1 MEQACEVSRRSCL
14 VPFGTSL
21 AAAEPKGGPFGE
33 ARGPEPPAM
42 QLAAAKPV
50 YGQDPSS
57 CYIPLRRLQDLASMI
72 NAEYLGGAA
81 DGAEALPDPGSPPPP
96 RPRGPAGR
104 RRRPRPG
111 CRRGPPGLPVAPPG
125 RGGRGG
131 GGRGGRGGG
140 GGGGRRRRDAGGGG
154 RGGGRRRRRG
164 GGGRR
169 RGGRRWCPG
178 AGRGGAEPCGAA
190 AGPRQPGAAAPPAA
204 SRAAAAGRRG
214 GQTRAFRHGGPAARA
229 DSCVESSDLPT
240 AAPLSFTQL
249 RGIAVFFCR
258 RLSSRTHCECLWH
271 RIWCR
276 AKPERGHVAAGRP
289 VRAAPCPGEIFTGS
303 CKRTRCPGCC
313 SGQQLRGVVMPSKTC
328 WGFSAAPQGPDQQVP
343 SGEG

>member
-1 MEQACEVSRRSCL
+1 MEKVCKRVCFELEQQFS
-14 VPFGTSL
+14 TSIDL
-21 AAAEPKGGPFGE
+21 ST
-33 ARGPEPPAM
+33 PEHF
-42 QLAAAKPV
+42 
-50 YGQDPSS
+50 
-57 CYIPLRRLQDLASMI
+57 
-72 NAEYLGGAA
+72 
-81 DGAEALPDPGSPPPP
+81 PG
-96 RPRGPAGR
+96 
-104 RRRPRPG
+104 
-111 CRRGPPGLPVAPPG
+111 
-125 RGGRGG
+125 
-131 GGRGGRGGG
+131 
-140 GGGGRRRRDAGGGG
+140 
-154 RGGGRRRRRG
+154 
-164 GGGRR
+164 
-169 RGGRRWCPG
+169 
-178 AGRGGAEPCGAA
+178 
-190 AGPRQPGAAAPPAA
+190 
-204 SRAAAAGRRG
+204 
-214 GQTRAFRHGGPAARA
+214 A

-249 RGIAVFFCR
+249 LGIAVFFCR